1 MPRRLC
7 PPLAA
12 AWLLLAALTTPAA
25 MGADAGAAAARRR
38 LELDD
43 MGRIEWPGDPR
54 ISPDGRRVAYAANK
68 TIQVVDLKGG
78 NPRTIT
84 TPGSAASE
92 PRWSRDGR
100 WLYFL
105 SDRTGKQQL
114 WKLPVDAFGEAM
126 QVSTLDRGVDELN
139 LSPDES
145 RLLLTL
151 EGVVDL
157 SGKAAPSAEEK
168 AKEKP
173 VPWVITRLHFKEDA
187 GDGYLTSESQQHLY
201 IYDLR
206 TKALRQVTSGDYSE
220 SDAAWSP
227 DGQSIVFASN
237 RDAEPDASYKTD
249 LWIVSAQDGD
259 SGKLT
264 RLTNDDSVKSL
275 PAGAPTVARLPMC
288 PRWTASTASSNS
300 R

>member
-25 MGADAGAAAARRR
+25 MGADPGAAAARRR

-43 MGRIEWPGDPR
+43 MGHIESPGDPR
-54 ISPDGRRVAYAANK
+54 ISPDGRRVAYAAK
-68 TIQVVDLKGG
+68 DTLQVVDLKGG
-78 NPRTIT
+78 TPRTIT

-114 WKLPVDAFGEAM
+114 WKLPIDAFGEAT

-139 LSPDES
+139 LSADES

-157 SGKAAPSAEEK
+157 SGKAPPSAEDK

-173 VPWVITRLHFKEDA
+173 VPWVITRLHFKEDS
-187 GDGYLTSESQQHLY
+187 GDGYLTEQSQQHLY

-206 TKALRQVTSGDYSE
+206 TK
-220 SDAAWSP
+220 
-227 DGQSIVFASN
+227 
-237 RDAEPDASYKTD
+237 
-249 LWIVSAQDGD
+249 VSA
-259 SGKLT
+259 
-264 RLTNDDSVKSL
+264 
-275 PAGAPTVARLPMC
+275 PAHVG
-288 PRWTASTASSNS
+288 
-300 R
+300 